1 MITVKV
7 NGKDKEVKENVSIAD
22 FLKNNS
28 IDPIGVTIEHNFEVI
43 NTTRNIA
50 EIMLKD
56 GDSLEVLR
64 FIGGG

>member
-7 NGKDKEVKENVSIAD
+7 NGKDKEMKENVSIAD

-28 IDPIGVTIEHNFEVI
+28 IDPTGVTVEHNFEVI
-43 NTTRNIA
+43 NARNIT

-64 FIGGG
+64 FVGGG

>member
-7 NGKDKEVKENVSIAD
+7 NGKAKEVKKNLSIAD
-22 FLKNNS
+22 FLKSNN
-28 IDPIGVTIEHNFEVI
+28 IDSIGVTVEYNFEVI
-43 NTTRNIA
+43 NAGNIA

-56 GDSLEVLR
+56 GDTLEILR